1 MNFLSVNSLMVL
13 LLKHQHVTLI
23 SEMSIRGRVC
33 VFQIQRVR
41 QSLKTLYEETGTL
54 SIDALLMPF
63 SRCPLP
69 PPCRP
74 DNYSIILF
82 PSAPSTSRL
91 SDLQF
96 LRRQNFETQVLIP
109 VFVERERR
117 ECLPTVSLVV
127 APSLL
132 LLL

>member
-13 LLKHQHVTLI
+13 LLKHQHVPLI
-23 SEMSIRGRVC
+23 SEMSSRGRVC
-33 VFQIQRVR
+33 VFQIQRVI
-41 QSLKTLYEETGTL
+41 QSLKTLYEETVTL

-63 SRCPLP
+63 SRCPP
-69 PPCRP
+69 RPFRP
-74 DNYSIILF
+74 DNYSINLF
-82 PSAPSTSRL
+82 PSAPSTSHL

-96 LRRQNFETQVLIP
+96 LRRQNFKNQVLTP
-109 VFVERERR
+109 VYVERERR
-117 ECLPTVSLVV
+117 KCLPTVSLVV